1 MLYRFIKGGN
11 LSVNATSTA
20 SRLATNKSICDQH
33 AISGD
38 SPKLQL
44 HNIQLPKDMRELP
57 KYCRQKSLSANC
69 ILIANCF
76 MYILMFLH
84 YTYLKPVRIINFED
98 SRTTVKI

>member
-11 LSVNATSTA
+11 LSVNATSTT
-20 SRLATNKSICDQH
+20 SRLASNNSICDQH

-57 KYCRQKSLSANC
+57 KYCRQTALPLDSQLLYVPINVFA
-69 ILIANCF
+69 
-76 MYILMFLH
+76 LH
-84 YTYLKPVRIINFED
+84 IP
-98 SRTTVKI
+98 